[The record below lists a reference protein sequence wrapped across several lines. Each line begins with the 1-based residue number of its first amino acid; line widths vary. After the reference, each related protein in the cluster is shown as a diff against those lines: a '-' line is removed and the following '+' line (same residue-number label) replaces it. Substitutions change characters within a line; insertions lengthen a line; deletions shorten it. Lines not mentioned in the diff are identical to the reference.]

1 MIQIAIDGPAGAG
14 KSTVAKALA
23 KALKINYLDTGA
35 MYRALAYAVINKG
48 ISISDREKVES
59 ALDDICMSISYV
71 DGTQYVFVDGIDTA
85 PYIRT
90 PEISMAASSIGTI
103 PMARIKLVELQ
114 RETAS
119 KFDIILDGRDIGTYV
134 IPDAKLKF
142 YITAS
147 SRERAIRRS
156 RDLERAGMTVDIDEV
171 EKDIIR
177 RDEQDMNREFAPLRC
192 ADDAIYLD
200 TTEMSAEKV
209 LEFAIKKVKE
219 VYGNEIL

>member
-119 KFDIILDGRDIGTYV
+119 KFDIIMDGRDIGTYV

-147 SRERAIRRS
+147 SS
-156 RDLERAGMTVDIDEV
+156 EV

-200 TTEMSAEKV
+200 TTEMSAEEV